1 MGLVVVVILYAVFVV
16 LPLKLAANWFG
27 ADRTE
32 WLPCFVAAFIA
43 GCLGGGMS
51 GVMGGGLMMA
61 FYDNTLGLLSL
72 AMAAL
77 ISGLVNRFVLGT
89 TFVRGV
95 LITVVGAIAIPGALF
110 AGFSLVFG
118 LRHG

>member
-1 MGLVVVVILYAVFVV
+1 MGLVMVVIVYAVFVV

-32 WLPCFVAAFIA
+32 WLPCFFAAFVA
-43 GCLGGGMS
+43 GCLGGGAS
-51 GVMGGGLMMA
+51 GMIEGGLTMA
-61 FYDNTLGLLSL
+61 LYDNKLGLLSL
-72 AMAAL
+72 ATAAL
-77 ISGLVNRFVLGT
+77 VSGLVNRFVLGT

-95 LITVVGAIAIPGALF
+95 LITFVGAIAIPGALF
-110 AGFSLVFG
+110 AGLALVFG